1 MCDITEGID
10 TSARLVA
17 EGVATVSALCR
28 LAKLA
33 NAKFLAVDCKHRA
46 RNTAFKRDRIF
57 RKNKNKKIKK
67 MMIKCNIKNIKKML
81 PHTHLDS
88 DSD

>member
-33 NAKFLAVDCKHRA
+33 NAKFLAVHCKHRA
-46 RNTAFKRDRIF
+46 RNTAFKRNRI
-57 RKNKNKKIKK
+57 
-67 MMIKCNIKNIKKML
+67 
-81 PHTHLDS
+81 
-88 DSD
+88 